1 MDQHHKDPEGRE
13 AAGVSRR
20 GFISSV
26 GTGALGAAAVA
37 KLGAA
42 PQSPVTASPDV
53 PAGDVGQVT
62 LVVNGRTHKV
72 LVEPRWS
79 LLYVLRDQLG
89 LTGTKPGCERGECGA
104 CTVLIDGRARYAC
117 MTLALEADGQQI
129 TTIEGLMKG
138 EELGPT
144 QQAFADEDAFQCGY
158 CTPGQV
164 MAAEGLLRANPS
176 PTLDDIR
183 QGMAGNICR
192 CGTYAHIFK
201 AVEKAAELKRRQEAT
216 HASR

>member
-1 MDQHHKDPEGRE
+1 MDQDHKDPEARE
-13 AAGVSRR
+13 GPGVSRR

-26 GTGALGAAAVA
+26 GTGAIGVAAVA

-42 PQSPVTASPDV
+42 PQPAAPAPTDV
-53 PAGDVGQVT
+53 PAGDVGQIT
-62 LVVNGRTHKV
+62 LVVNGRTHKI

-79 LLYVLRDQLG
+79 LLHVLRDRLG

-104 CTVLIDGRARYAC
+104 CTVLIDGKARYAC
-117 MTLALEADGQQI
+117 MTLALEADGCQV

-138 EELGPT
+138 EDLGPT

-164 MAAEGLLRANPS
+164 MAAEALLRANPS
-176 PTLDDIR
+176 PTLDEIR

-192 CGTYAHIFK
+192 CGAYAHIFK
-201 AVEKAAELKRRQEAT
+201 AVEKAAGLKRQEAT

>member
-1 MDQHHKDPEGRE
+1 MDHEENDKPATPG
-13 AAGVSRR
+13 GVSRR
-20 GFISSV
+20 GFITSV
-26 GTGALGAAAVA
+26 GSGAIGVAAAGALVQGAPTQAQAESV
-37 KLGAA
+37 K
-42 PQSPVTASPDV
+42 
-53 PAGDVGQVT
+53 AGDVGTVT
-62 LVVNGRTHKV
+62 LTVNGRKHKV
-72 LVEPRWS
+72 LVEARWS

-89 LTGTKPGCERGECGA
+89 LTGTKVGCERGECGA
-104 CTVLIDGRARYAC
+104 CTVLIDGKARYAC
-117 MTLALEADGQQI
+117 MTLALEADGREI
-129 TTIEGLMKG
+129 TTVEGLMAG

-176 PTLDDIR
+176 PNLDQIR

-201 AVEKAAELKRRQEAT
+201 AVAKAADLKRQGR
-216 HASR
+216 